1 MLVLIKERD
10 TSIGLSN
17 VMENLSV
24 GDDKVSSKEYMVVYY
39 MSL

>member
-10 TSIGLSN
+10 TLIGLSD
-17 VMENLSV
+17 VMENLIV